1 MAGSSRT
8 ILFLSAILLIA
19 AAGGMMSSKGESF
32 LLPIVLMLATAAA
45 VMGYGI
51 LYGEKRQQKQVSSPS
66 ITQETK
72 QELTTL
78 EADEQTI
85 DPVDMGFEIP
95 VL

>member
-51 LYGEKRQQKQVSSPS
+51 LYAEKKEQHYSSSPS
-66 ITQETK
+66 VVQETK
-72 QELTTL
+72 L
-78 EADEQTI
+78 ESITIESDEQTV
-85 DPVDMGFEIP
+85 DPMEMGFEIP